1 MSDASLTAQQ
11 NLVQAFNLNTRAV
24 IYNSGQFTS
33 DAYRGPGSWLIAA
46 GATNQGST
54 SSTIGNGSG
63 SGTGGRLVS
72 ISVVNSGTGT
82 ISFYN
87 SASASVTPERNLLI
101 TITDPTS
108 GIQQIGQQ
116 FTSGLVMV
124 ITGDLAANATYS
136 LG

>member
-11 NLVQAFNLNTRAV
+11 NLVQAFNNNTRAA
-24 IYNSGQFTS
+24 IYNAGQFTS
-33 DAYRGPGSWLIAA
+33 DAYSGPGSWLIAA

-54 SSTIGNGSG
+54 SSTIGYGSG

-72 ISVVNSGTGT
+72 ISVVAGGTGT

-87 SASASVTPERNLLI
+87 SASASVTPTRNLLVV
-101 TITDPTS
+101 ITDPAV
-108 GIQQIGQQ
+108 GIQQIGKQ
-116 FTSGLVMV
+116 FTAGLVMV
-124 ITGDLAANATYS
+124 ITGNLAANATYS